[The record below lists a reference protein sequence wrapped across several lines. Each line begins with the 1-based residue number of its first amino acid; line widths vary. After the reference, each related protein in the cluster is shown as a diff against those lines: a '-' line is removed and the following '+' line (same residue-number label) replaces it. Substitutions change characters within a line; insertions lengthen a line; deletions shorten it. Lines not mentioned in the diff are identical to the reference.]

1 MSQYQLPPLKDD
13 KVFEAFVC
21 DLFNAIENTN
31 SYQNT
36 DFQTYGVP
44 GQNQSGIDLLSSKT
58 KTVIQ
63 CKVKDLRKQDEV
75 IRTSLIKDFNSDLQK
90 AYQLNID
97 FDRFILASTFRDD
110 APIQKHAAQ
119 VTDEIKAKAN
129 LYYWGWDTL
138 SKHAEQYDSILIKYF
153 PKFRPKPIKTPKV
166 KMELPTG
173 ALGTDLAK
181 KNYISYLIKRYGEW
195 KQIELN
201 NSAEKF
207 NWASFNKHIMNRYKA
222 AGINYIPIV
231 HFEDLATYLQGRIDK
246 TTFGKTRRAANNSNY
261 TQFNGD
267 LNPILN
273 DENLRDLQ

>member
-1 MSQYQLPPLKDD
+1 MPQYQLPPLKDD

-36 DFQTYGVP
+36 DFQIYGVP
-44 GQNQSGIDLLSSKT
+44 GQNQGGIDLLSFKT

-63 CKVKDLRKQDEV
+63 CKVKDLRKQDEA
-75 IRTSLIKDFNSDLQK
+75 IRTSLIKDFNSDLQR
-90 AYQLNID
+90 AFQLNID

-110 APIQKHAAQ
+110 AHIQKHAVQ
-119 VTDEIKAKAN
+119 VTDEIKAKAT

-138 SKHAEQYDSILIKYF
+138 SRYAEQFDFILIKYF
-153 PKFRPKPIKTPKV
+153 PKFRTKPLKTVQKV
-166 KMELPTG
+166 KIELPAG

-201 NSAEKF
+201 NTAEKF
-207 NWASFNKHIMNRYKA
+207 NWASFNKHIMSRYKA
-222 AGINYIPIV
+222 AGINYIPIAN
-231 HFEDLATYLQGRIDK
+231 FEDLVTYLQGRIDK
-246 TTFGKTRRAANNSNY
+246 TTFGKTRRAANHSNY
-261 TQFNGD
+261 TQFD
-267 LNPILN
+267 N
-273 DENLRDLQ
+273 DFATIKNDKIDIQ